1 MRGIF
6 PSVFRDPFPRWAG
19 GRPSDG
25 RTEAEVSCY
34 RILCIHV
41 SAAAAAAAATAA
53 EKCRIGSQ
61 LPRSIADG
69 RTDSP
74 GARFSPVARSL
85 YQLLRSISVI
95 LLLVSDCLIIRR
107 SVMGARTDVLRQGGD

>member
-41 SAAAAAAAATAA
+41 SAATAA

-69 RTDSP
+69 RTDGQSG
-74 GARFSPVARSL
+74 GALQSRCQVTLPVLATHQCYSMCVRL
-85 YQLLRSISVI
+85 PNN
-95 LLLVSDCLIIRR
+95 
-107 SVMGARTDVLRQGGD
+107 